1 MSETNRQ
8 SYRFDE
14 YELDLAKRRLLRSG
28 EVVPLKPKAFDLL
41 AVLVE
46 NNGKLLSKDDIFQL
60 VWGDQFVEETNLSV
74 SISAIRKALGETA
87 SEPKYITNV
96 SGRGYYFTGDL
107 NVDEAVI
114 LESRSYS
121 RVVLEEEL
129 SDGDTSPRPLTGQVS
144 RRWVLGSAVAVVLV
158 GVISATTYFFGVRS
172 GSAQSEVPEALSVNR
187 LTSTGRTAS
196 AGISPDGK
204 IFAFAQ
210 IEPGGGQSLWL
221 SQIDG
226 SGQIQLR
233 PPSDRL
239 LASVTFSPDATRIYY
254 VQYEPNVITHGTL
267 FRLPLIGGVPEK
279 LHDRVP
285 NRVTISPDGNQI
297 AFLRPKDNSGRSTL
311 VVASIDGSAERE
323 LASRPDAQ
331 GRFTALVD
339 WSPNG
344 QQLAVSTYTTDSE
357 PGPIELFTVEVSSG
371 ELKQLTKQNWY
382 SIRSLAWARDGKS
395 IFAAVGDKSSDLER
409 QIWSVSAENGSMKR
423 LLADSNSYTSLD
435 VSANG
440 LILAIQGQ
448 SLSNVWIAPADDL
461 AAAKQVTFDML
472 GKQSGWNSID
482 WLPDGGLIYSGR
494 IGKSD
499 TIWQMNVDGSEQRQ
513 VIAENGRN
521 EYCSLPDD
529 GSFIVFASNRTGQS
543 EVWRSGR
550 DGSDLR
556 QLTFSGDNESPH
568 ISPDGKWV
576 VYNSGKESERRLWRI
591 SSDGGTP
598 AQLTSAPSDWARFS
612 PDSTRLASAY
622 EVEGKVKLAIL
633 PIDGGVP
640 TNFFDIPPTAN
651 FRLGVRW
658 TPDGQAVTYR
668 DWLNGIWK
676 QRLDGGPPTRIEGL
690 PAEKLFGYAWSRDGT
705 QFAFA
710 RGTAISDAVLLTSLK

>member
-1 MSETNRQ
+1 MSETNRD

-87 SEPKYITNV
+87 SDPKYITNV

-107 NVDEAVI
+107 NADEALI
-114 LESRSYS
+114 LESRSFS
-121 RVVLEEEL
+121 RIVLEEERSDVEVPARLL
-129 SDGDTSPRPLTGQVS
+129 SGQG
-144 RRWVLGSAVAVVLV
+144 RKQWVLGSAMAIVLV
-158 GVISATTYFFGVRS
+158 AIVSVAAYFFVVRS
-172 GSAQSEVPEALSVNR
+172 GSAQAEVPEALSVNR
-187 LTSTGRTAS
+187 LTSTGRTVS
-196 AGISPDGK
+196 AAISPDGK
-204 IFAFAQ
+204 MFAFAQ
-210 IEPGGGQSLWL
+210 VEPSGGQSLWL

-279 LHDRVP
+279 LYERVP
-285 NRVTISPDGNQI
+285 NRVAISPDGNQI

-323 LASRPDAQ
+323 LVSRTDVE

-344 QQLAVSTYTTDSE
+344 GQLAVSAYTTDSE
-357 PGPIELFTVEVSSG
+357 PGPIEIFIFDIARG
-371 ELKQLTKQNWY
+371 ESRRLTKENWY

-409 QIWSVSAENGSMKR
+409 QIWSISTENGSMKR

-461 AAAKQVTFDML
+461 ASAKQVTFDML

-499 TIWQMNVDGSEQRQ
+499 V
-513 VIAENGRN
+513 
-521 EYCSLPDD
+521 C
-529 GSFIVFASNRTGQS
+529 
-543 EVWRSGR
+543 
-550 DGSDLR
+550 
-556 QLTFSGDNESPH
+556 
-568 ISPDGKWV
+568 
-576 VYNSGKESERRLWRI
+576 
-591 SSDGGTP
+591 
-598 AQLTSAPSDWARFS
+598 
-612 PDSTRLASAY
+612 
-622 EVEGKVKLAIL
+622 AI
-633 PIDGGVP
+633 P
-640 TNFFDIPPTAN
+640 
-651 FRLGVRW
+651 R
-658 TPDGQAVTYR
+658 
-668 DWLNGIWK
+668 
-676 QRLDGGPPTRIEGL
+676 E
-690 PAEKLFGYAWSRDGT
+690 
-705 QFAFA
+705 
-710 RGTAISDAVLLTSLK
+710 